1 VGNEGAWWQEV
12 GIDPLNAARKLWKRT
27 RLDRPKADSANGPI
41 GSKEA
46 KLPDSASDLKELLNP
61 PSV

>member
-41 GSKEA
+41 SSKEA
-46 KLPDSASDLKELLNP
+46 KLPDSASDPKELLNP